1 MASLVNKDL
10 KIPYEIGVFIASQV
24 SSLDSI
30 SNGSPWAAH
39 RDFFKDGPNSFFYQM
54 KQGLIL
60 EVRNYNHKP
69 ASIHTKYGRWTVL
82 GGSSG
87 SRGSFDKVFAVV
99 QEKLNL
105 RKIEKFSNTDTSYYA
120 IQSWDG
126 QVLEEPIQA
135 NEKAGEIISEE
146 AAVAAYQ
153 EFKPFMSACY
163 Q

>member
-24 SSLDSI
+24 PSLDSI

-60 EVRNYNHKP
+60 EVRNHNHKP
-69 ASIHTKYGRWTVL
+69 ESIHTKYGKWTVL
-82 GGSSG
+82 SGSS
-87 SRGSFDKVFAVV
+87 GSFDKVFAVV

-105 RKIEKFSNTDTSYYA
+105 RKIEKFSNTDISYYA

-135 NEKAGEIISEE
+135 NEKAGEGISRKEV
-146 AAVAAYQ
+146 AAAYQ